1 MRLNLSSAA
10 APEATLAELIEACRT
25 RGIEGLELVAPAS
38 MAEPLAEVWPDGRLR
53 GTDVFLCGL
62 YLTSAPLSDARKL
75 ARFSSRTG
83 VPVVTPIGTV
93 DPEEIEE
100 LAGSFSRAGGEL
112 LVSMPTEPAAFDL
125 FARRA
130 TSTEME
136 GVGFAWELRPGEDD
150 PILMSQV
157 LTAAGSRLRYIRLH
171 GGGPEAVRQG
181 GAGIGPLMA
190 RLAAARF
197 SGSVV
202 LLPSN
207 RRFHYA
213 WRAWLGRVGGWGCG
227 SKQSDPI
234 PLRPGTL
241 PVSTTG

>member
-1 MRLNLSSAA
+1 MRLHLSSAA
-10 APEATLAELIEACRT
+10 APEATLDELIEACRK
-25 RGIEGLELVAPAS
+25 RGLEGLELVAPAS
-38 MAEPLAEVWPDGRLR
+38 MVEPIAEVGADGRLQ
-53 GTDVFLCGL
+53 GGDVSLCGL
-62 YLTSAPLSDARKL
+62 YLASAPPSDAGNL

-83 VPVVTPIGTV
+83 VPVILPVGTLE
-93 DPEEIEE
+93 PTEFEI

-112 LVSMPTEPAAFDL
+112 LVSIPTEPAAFEL
-125 FARRA
+125 FARQA
-130 TSTEME
+130 SSPEME

-157 LTAAGSRLRYIRLH
+157 LTAAGSRLRYLRLH

-197 SGSVV
+197 SGPVV

-227 SKQSDPI
+227 SKQSDPL
-234 PLRPGTL
+234 PLRPGAL
-241 PVSTTG
+241 SEYAKG